1 MSNQRQDHSYVYVAL
16 VQEDAQ
22 IPNRATE
29 RSAGFDLCSLNNYS
43 VGVNCI
49 QIVDTGIQLVLP
61 RDKFGYITG
70 RSSYSAQKIFVI
82 PGVIDSDYY
91 LTLKIVVL
99 NASDEILEIT
109 KRDRVA
115 QLLILPT
122 FQNNL
127 RVLPPQTV
135 YPVRNQD
142 VYDHSGFGSTGK

>member
-1 MSNQRQDHSYVYVAL
+1 MSNIRQDHTYVYVAL
-16 VQEDAQ
+16 LQEDAQ
-22 IPNRATE
+22 IPNRATD
-29 RSAGFDLCSLNNYS
+29 RSAGFDLYSASDYS
-43 VGVNCI
+43 VEVKSI
-49 QIVDTGIQLVLP
+49 QSVDTGIQLVLP

-70 RSSYSAQKIFVI
+70 RSSYSIQKIFVI
-82 PGVIDSDYY
+82 PGVIDSDYF
-91 LTLKIVVL
+91 LTLKILVL
-99 NASDEILEIT
+99 NGSDKPLEI
-109 KRDRVA
+109 KKGDRVA